1 MKIFGKL
8 SFWFILVL
16 LAAGFGGYKYW
27 QARNADTVSFDTI
40 PVGRADIVQ
49 AVTATGTLN
58 PVINV
63 TVGSQ
68 VSGNILSLYVD
79 YNSPVKKGML
89 LAEIDPRNFNAA
101 VEQAQGNLA
110 NAQAVLELAQVT
122 ATRDDSLRKQNAIPQ
137 STLDSAIADLH
148 KAQASVKINSGTL
161 AQAQNNLAF
170 CKIYSP
176 VDGIVISRS
185 VDVGQTVQASMTAP
199 TLFTIANDLANMQ
212 IDSNV
217 AEADVGNVKEGQ
229 DVDFTVDAFPYD
241 TFHGKVIQVRNAAT
255 TTNNVVTYDVVIG
268 VNNAELKLRP
278 GMTANVSIIVEQRKS
293 TLALGNAALRVKMP
307 EGILPAPS
315 ATPTPA
321 ASPGGDA
328 TAQHSETGGGQKGQ
342 WAGRRGGGHRNSAAV
357 QHVKTVYV
365 LPAGAQTPETRQV
378 HVGITDGINTEITS
392 GLDEGE
398 QVVTNVN
405 TGSDASASSSATTNP
420 FMPKMPGRGGGGGGR
435 R

>member
-8 SFWFILVL
+8 SFWIIVILVV
-16 LAAGFGGYKYW
+16 AAFGGYKYW
-27 QARNADTVSFDTI
+27 QARNANQLSFDTI
-40 PVGRADIVQ
+40 PLGRADIVQ

-68 VSGNILSLYVD
+68 VSGNILALYVD

-110 NAQAVLELAQVT
+110 NAQAVLELAKIT
-122 ATRDDSLRKQNAIPQ
+122 ADRDDSLRKQNAIPQ

-148 KAQASVKINSGTL
+148 KAEASVKINSGTL

-278 GMTANVSIIVEQRKS
+278 GMTANVSIIVEQRKN

-307 EGILPAPS
+307 EGVLPAPS
-315 ATPTPA
+315 ATPAPESSPA
-321 ASPGGDA
+321 AGSAAQSPGN
-328 TAQHSETGGGQKGQ
+328 GGGQRGQ
-342 WAGRRGGGHRNSAAV
+342 WAGHRPGGRRNASAV

-365 LPAGAQTPETRQV
+365 LPAGAQIPESRQV

-392 GLDEGE
+392 GVDEGE
-398 QVVTNVN
+398 QVVINVN
-405 TGSDASASSSATTNP
+405 TGDDASASTATTNP
-420 FMPKMPGRGGGGGGR
+420 FMPKMPGRPGGGGR